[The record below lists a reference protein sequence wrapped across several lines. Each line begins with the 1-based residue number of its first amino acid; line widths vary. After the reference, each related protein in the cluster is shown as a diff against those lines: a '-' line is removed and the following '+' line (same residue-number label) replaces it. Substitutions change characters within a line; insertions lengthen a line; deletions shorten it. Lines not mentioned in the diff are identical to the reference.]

1 MRCKIYFDTMLFT
14 DSAFIGIT
22 PLSGHKSFTYA
33 ALDRDLN
40 LVALADGEM
49 DDVTAFI
56 AGQNS
61 ATVAVNSPA
70 AINRGLVREMTGKK
84 ILTPYQI
91 RRIELRLAEY
101 ELREHGIA
109 VTKTPA
115 SVELCPTWMQAGFEL
130 YRKLGKMGFQKHS
143 KIDSTYKIL
152 ETNPHACY
160 CVLAGQV
167 PLARLSLEGRL
178 QRQIIL
184 YEQGLGIKD
193 PMDFFEEITRYKLAK
208 GIWPLELL
216 YLPDQLDALAAAF
229 TAWMTLHKK
238 ESISMVGD
246 PKEGMVVLPGKDL
259 KEKY

>member
-1 MRCKIYFDTMLFT
+1 MLFT

-22 PLSGHKSFTYA
+22 PTSGHKSFTYA

-40 LVALADGEM
+40 LIALADGEM

-56 AGQNS
+56 AGQSS
-61 ATVAVNSPA
+61 ATAAVNAPA
-70 AINRGLVREMTGKK
+70 GVNRGLVREMIKSK
-84 ILTPYQI
+84 MLTPYQI
-91 RRIELRLAEY
+91 RRADLRLAEY

-115 SVELCPTWMQAGFEL
+115 SAELCPAWMQAGFGL
-130 YRKLGKMGFQKHS
+130 YRKLGKMGFQKYPE
-143 KIDSTYKIL
+143 KDSTHQIF

-160 CVLAGQV
+160 CVMAGQV

-178 QRQIIL
+178 QRQIVL
-184 YEQGLGIKD
+184 YENGLRIKD

-208 GIWPLELL
+208 GIWPMELL
-216 YLPDQLDALAAAF
+216 YLPDQLDSMAAAF
-229 TAWMTLHKK
+229 TAWLAALKK
-238 ESISMVGD
+238 ESVFMIGD
-246 PKEGMVVLPGKDL
+246 PKEGIVVLPEKEL